1 MRLPRQITARKAH
14 FRSQSG
20 ARWIARQRHLL
31 GAAIVPKLPAAVPL
45 SDRLSSKSL
54 HELARIAESI
64 RQSAADRVS
73 LDILLASA
81 REVRRTA
88 ARPLRPPLRAIGR
101 AAA

>member
-20 ARWIARQRHLL
+20 ARWIARQRHSL
-31 GAAIVPKLPAAVPL
+31 GPVPPPKQPAVMPL
-45 SDRLSSKSL
+45 SDRLSARSL
-54 HELARIAESI
+54 HELARIADSI

-73 LDILLASA
+73 IDIFLASA
-81 REVRRTA
+81 RAAREAT
-88 ARPLRPPLRAIGR
+88 ARPLRPPLRTAER

>member
-20 ARWIARQRHLL
+20 ARWIARQRHSLGPILL
-31 GAAIVPKLPAAVPL
+31 PKRPEDTPL
-45 SDRLSSKSL
+45 SDRLTARSL